1 MNKQFK
7 VSLWEEIGGF
17 AFVIASTLEE
27 AKIKVQQQLDDEGV
41 AGFTDFDT
49 THRDVNI
56 LDIEEKKGE

>member
-1 MNKQFK
+1 MDKSFK

-27 AKIKVQQQLDDEGV
+27 AKAKAQQLLDNEGV
-41 AGFTDFDT
+41 EGFTDFDT

-56 LDIEEKKGE
+56 LEVEEEG